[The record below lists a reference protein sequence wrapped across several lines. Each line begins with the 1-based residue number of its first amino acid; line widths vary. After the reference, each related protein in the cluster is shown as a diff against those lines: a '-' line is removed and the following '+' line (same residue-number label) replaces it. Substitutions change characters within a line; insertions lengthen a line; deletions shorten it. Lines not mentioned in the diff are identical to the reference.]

1 MGFTL
6 DLVKAFNLLPR
17 RVIYHLLV
25 YHGAPPQVIN
35 FWFINL
41 RRMTRRLQVRLAI
54 GEPIHMTTGVPEGDS
69 MSVCSMLVLSSAFYW
84 LLHSPNLHPYCY
96 ADNWSY
102 LTCSQREDYQAYLKI
117 RQMADSLRLQIDY
130 KKSWV
135 WGITKAA
142 RDQWQD
148 TLNEVLDD
156 PQLVRILNS
165 AKDLG
170 CMCHYTKQIVLGHLK
185 EKFTSAAARCKR
197 LTYIATTCR

>member
-1 MGFTL
+1 
-6 DLVKAFNLLPR
+6 
-17 RVIYHLLV
+17 
-25 YHGAPPQVIN
+25 
-35 FWFINL
+35 
-41 RRMTRRLQVRLAI
+41 
-54 GEPIHMTTGVPEGDS
+54 
-69 MSVCSMLVLSSAFYW
+69 
-84 LLHSPNLHPYCY
+84 
-96 ADNWSY
+96 
-102 LTCSQREDYQAYLKI
+102 
-117 RQMADSLRLQIDY
+117 MADSLRLQIDY